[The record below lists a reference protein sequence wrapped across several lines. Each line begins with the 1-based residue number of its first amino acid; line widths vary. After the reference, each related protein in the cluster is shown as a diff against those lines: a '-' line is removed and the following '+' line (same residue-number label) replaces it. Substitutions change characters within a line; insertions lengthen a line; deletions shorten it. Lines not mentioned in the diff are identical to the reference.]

1 MSSSPS
7 AGRPRNVN
15 ESFVLDASAL
25 LCLLHD
31 EKGAARVAEALPRS
45 IVSAVN
51 LSEAIAK
58 LGDAGLPV
66 DHISAAIE
74 SLQLSIV
81 SFEEDQAEFAGLLRP
96 KTRHV
101 GLSFGDRACLALG
114 LMRKAIVLTCD
125 RAWLKLDLG
134 VAVEQIR

>member
-1 MSSSPS
+1 M
-7 AGRPRNVN
+7 N
-15 ESFVLDASAL
+15 ESFVFDASAL

-31 EKGAARVAEALPRS
+31 EKGAARVAEALPQS

-51 LSEAIAK
+51 LSEAVAK
-58 LGDAGLPV
+58 LADAGLPA

-74 SLQLSIV
+74 SLQLAVV
-81 SFEEDQAEFAGLLRP
+81 SFDRELAAVAGLLRP
-96 KTRHV
+96 KTRHA

-125 RAWLKLDLG
+125 RAWSKLDLG

>member
-1 MSSSPS
+1 
-7 AGRPRNVN
+7 VN

-81 SFEEDQAEFAGLLRP
+81 SF
-96 KTRHV
+96 
-101 GLSFGDRACLALG
+101 
-114 LMRKAIVLTCD
+114 
-125 RAWLKLDLG
+125 
-134 VAVEQIR
+134 

>member
-1 MSSSPS
+1 
-7 AGRPRNVN
+7 VN

-51 LSEAIAK
+51 LSEAVAK
-58 LGDAGLPV
+58 LADAGLPA
-66 DHISAAIE
+66 DHISAAVE
-74 SLQLSIV
+74 SLQLAIV
-81 SFEEDQAEFAGLLRP
+81 PFDKDQAEFAGLLRP
-96 KTRHV
+96 KSRHA
-101 GLSFGDRACLALG
+101 GLSLGDRACLALG

-125 RAWLKLDLG
+125 RAWSKLDLG
-134 VAVEQIR
+134 VAVEQLR

>member
-1 MSSSPS
+1 
-7 AGRPRNVN
+7 VN

-51 LSEAIAK
+51 LSEAVAK
-58 LGDAGLPV
+58 LADAGLPA
-66 DHISAAIE
+66 DHISVAVE
-74 SLQLSIV
+74 SLQLAIV
-81 SFEEDQAEFAGLLRP
+81 PFDKDQAEFAGLLRP
-96 KTRHV
+96 KTRHA
-101 GLSFGDRACLALG
+101 GLSVGDRACLALG

-125 RAWLKLDLG
+125 RAWSKLDLG
-134 VAVEQIR
+134 VAVEQLR